1 MLKKTASGVL
11 AGHCRLTVSPAR
23 RGWAGE
29 ISSLLGHSEVIVMS
43 APNETSAHIFDIN

>member
-23 RGWAGE
+23 
-29 ISSLLGHSEVIVMS
+29 LLGHPEVIVMS